1 MKCPIGLLLA
11 LWCLSCS
18 KSDPWTTPQPQGVR
32 KEFSD
37 TACIGDRSRIL
48 RYAAWQWDSESQVA
62 ELDDRGRLRFSGKV
76 IGSFDRAHDS
86 MHHEIQLP
94 PEEYHRVR
102 EWLLLYEP
110 ETSMPVVDGSVETFT
125 WCDDS
130 AGHAASRTFTN
141 LDALAPKAKAFTDR
155 WQKRSGL

>member
-1 MKCPIGLLLA
+1 
-11 LWCLSCS
+11 
-18 KSDPWTTPQPQGVR
+18 
-32 KEFSD
+32 
-37 TACIGDRSRIL
+37 
-48 RYAAWQWDSESQVA
+48 
-62 ELDDRGRLRFSGKV
+62 
-76 IGSFDRAHDS
+76 

-102 EWLLLYEP
+102 GVASLYEP

-130 AGHAASRTFTN
+130 ADTQPPDIHRTSMPW
-141 LDALAPKAKAFTDR
+141 LPKRKAFTDR